1 VNEVDDA
8 TLLQYAFITNPDIL
22 QTSTPTT
29 LTLTVSNGGS
39 RVVTCSSIAVTFRV
53 GPNAKDLT
61 TGPTS
66 IATEPNA
73 GWSVAQ
79 DGGIFTLTPNS
90 PDDGKIGR
98 DGLAFVFANINPND
112 QPGVTPM
119 RIDETAAWPSQ
130 PSADRT
136 TTLPLDKFPAG
147 FSLSDLQAT
156 PPGVGYDGS
165 TVLNWQGSPATYT
178 LSYDPD
184 GSGLQT
190 WPVNDIGPYAA
201 TNLTNAAGVDFT
213 LLATVRE
220 PGSDEPLTVQQQCH
234 VDVSNPAPTISTFTA
249 TFNGKF
255 TTAVSVTLAWTTTGR
270 DVQCS
275 LTGFPTQL
283 NPNGQITVTPG
294 SAPGA
299 TYTLT
304 ATNENGSTSRTL
316 AFTWGVPQ
324 TPAPIAL
331 ADTPQHLALS
341 ADGTRAYVAC
351 TASLAVVDL
360 TSGAVVKTMAWPAG
374 PVLVNVSAEGRH
386 LFLLDVTPQLTV
398 LDATTLA
405 RLGNVV
411 LGSSPIFGPGSIGLA
426 PRCAASS
433 PDGALLYLPLLPQST
448 ENGRIACVTTAIPP
462 VLLTTFDDPDPMC
475 TAVSPDGKTLLAGN
489 GQALCAYATE
499 TGELRAQLLA
509 EYFYVSNIVFTSDGT
524 TAYALSAP
532 GSVSSQVLTPID
544 VATLAPG
551 VDVPTPTTSGNLGNY
566 GLALAPDESYVLCG
580 GYGGIYVAE
589 GSPLAVTQT
598 LANLAGQW
606 TNDVKI
612 TADGT
617 LAVVAFGSNALVLV
631 PLPTITYFPENMS

>member
-1 VNEVDDA
+1 
-8 TLLQYAFITNPDIL
+8 
-22 QTSTPTT
+22 
-29 LTLTVSNGGS
+29 
-39 RVVTCSSIAVTFRV
+39 
-53 GPNAKDLT
+53 
-61 TGPTS
+61 
-66 IATEPNA
+66 
-73 GWSVAQ
+73 
-79 DGGIFTLTPNS
+79 
-90 PDDGKIGR
+90 
-98 DGLAFVFANINPND
+98 
-112 QPGVTPM
+112 
-119 RIDETAAWPSQ
+119 
-130 PSADRT
+130 
-136 TTLPLDKFPAG
+136 
-147 FSLSDLQAT
+147 
-156 PPGVGYDGS
+156 
-165 TVLNWQGSPATYT
+165 
-178 LSYDPD
+178 
-184 GSGLQT
+184 
-190 WPVNDIGPYAA
+190 
-201 TNLTNAAGVDFT
+201 
-213 LLATVRE
+213 
-220 PGSDEPLTVQQQCH
+220 
-234 VDVSNPAPTISTFTA
+234 
-249 TFNGKF
+249 
-255 TTAVSVTLAWTTTGR
+255 
-270 DVQCS
+270 
-275 LTGFPTQL
+275 
-283 NPNGQITVTPG
+283 
-294 SAPGA
+294 
-299 TYTLT
+299 
-304 ATNENGSTSRTL
+304 
-316 AFTWGVPQ
+316 
-324 TPAPIAL
+324 
-331 ADTPQHLALS
+331 
-341 ADGTRAYVAC
+341 
-351 TASLAVVDL
+351 
-360 TSGAVVKTMAWPAG
+360 
-374 PVLVNVSAEGRH
+374 VLVNVSAEGRH

-617 LAVVAFGSNALVLV
+617 LAVVAVGSNALVLV